1 MSAISLTNF
10 SSSLPTTSTP
20 NYFKERRADLEQLNQ
35 ALKSGDL
42 VSAQQD
48 YNNLVTLGKNDLQR
62 DNPFLRSDR
71 GQDFNEIGAALQN
84 GDLSGAQQAFAA
96 LQSTFKVPPPSA
108 GGTDSGVNVI
118 A

>member
-62 DNPFLRSDR
+62 NHPFSAPTGDR
-71 GQDFNEIGAALQN
+71 I
-84 GDLSGAQQAFAA
+84 
-96 LQSTFKVPPPSA
+96 STKSEPRFR
-108 GGTDSGVNVI
+108 TET
-118 A
+118 